1 MIAGLLPRIAS
12 DLAVTVTQAGLLVTA
27 FALTYAIGGPLLAIF
42 TGRWPRRTV
51 PVGGMAAFALA
62 NALAFASHDY
72 LGLLAARVLL
82 ALTAGL
88 YTPSANALASA
99 IAPPAQ
105 RGRALAI
112 VSGGLTIAIVAGVPL
127 LLLVFVI
134 ERRRATDAVGQ
145 YAA

>member
-42 TGRWPRRTV
+42 TGGWPRRIV
-51 PVGGMAAFALA
+51 LVGGMAAFALG

-72 LGLLAARVLL
+72 LGLLIARVLL

-88 YTPSANALASA
+88 YTPSARCWPCCSCSSSSGA
-99 IAPPAQ
+99 
-105 RGRALAI
+105 
-112 VSGGLTIAIVAGVPL
+112 GGLEA
-127 LLLVFVI
+127 
-134 ERRRATDAVGQ
+134 
-145 YAA
+145 